1 MRSSGPYICE
11 REGKL
16 GNPKGGQFRFISSDP
31 DDVSAH
37 NKRKHKHYSRIS
49 VPPPQCIIRQH
60 IYLSPQSKP
69 PLQKLEEKKD
79 EKKTYIAIPLFHSLN
94 PLPQL
99 LSTPG
104 AIVPNVATP
113 KTALITNRARIIGTT
128 LNTIIVDT
136 SVNATIKTGVSIS
149 SRLRV
154 PLDEPT
160 SCEYDAFLDGD
171 VDDDDLFGLT
181 VTRSRSLR
189 KKVVSCSTMGAFS
202 DIQDL

>member
-1 MRSSGPYICE
+1 MQAQASHPCIC
-11 REGKL
+11 
-16 GNPKGGQFRFISSDP
+16 
-31 DDVSAH
+31 A
-37 NKRKHKHYSRIS
+37 
-49 VPPPQCIIRQH
+49 PPQYILRQH
-60 IYLSPQSKP
+60 IYLSPHSRSSPSEISSKG
-69 PLQKLEEKKD
+69 KKTK
-79 EKKTYIAIPLFHSLN
+79 KKTYIAIPLFHSLN

-104 AIVPNVATP
+104 AIVPRVATP

-149 SRLRV
+149 SRLRG
-154 PLDEPT
+154 PPDEPM
-160 SCEYDAFLDGD
+160 SCEYDTLL
-171 VDDDDLFGLT
+171 DDDDINGVFRLT
-181 VTRSRSLR
+181 VIRSRSLR

>member
-1 MRSSGPYICE
+1 MRE
-11 REGKL
+11 REREREREEKV
-16 GNPKGGQFRFISSDP
+16 GNSKGVQFRFFSSDP

-37 NKRKHKHYSRIS
+37 NKRKHKHHSRIS
-49 VPPPQCIIRQH
+49 IPLPICHFVS
-60 IYLSPQSKP
+60 IYISLPSPNQS
-69 PLQKLEEKKD
+69 LRNSKKTRW

-104 AIVPNVATP
+104 AIVPSVATP

-149 SRLRV
+149 SRLRG
-154 PLDEPT
+154 PLDEPM
-160 SCEYDAFLDGD
+160 SCEYDALLGD
-171 VDDDDLFGLT
+171 DEHDDLFGLT
-181 VTRSRSLR
+181 AMRSRSLR
-189 KKVVSCSTMGAFS
+189 KKVISCSTMGAFS

>member
-1 MRSSGPYICE
+1 MQAQALLPYI
-11 REGKL
+11 
-16 GNPKGGQFRFISSDP
+16 
-31 DDVSAH
+31 
-37 NKRKHKHYSRIS
+37 YS
-49 VPPPQCIIRQH
+49 PPPPNISFVS
-60 IYLSPQSKP
+60 IYISLPN
-69 PLQKLEEKKD
+69 LNHLER
-79 EKKTYIAIPLFHSLN
+79 KTYIAIPLFHSLN

-113 KTALITNRARIIGTT
+113 KTPLITNRARIIGTT

-149 SRLRV
+149 SRLRG
-154 PLDEPT
+154 PPDEPM

-171 VDDDDLFGLT
+171 VDDDDLFGLK